1 MVSSAIIPMSTK
13 AERDRR
19 FAKRYSPEFK
29 QEALA
34 LMAAGQSMSQVSRD
48 LGVSIW
54 TLGEWKKLSKAS
66 VPGAAAA
73 GNSEP
78 ADGDATTLAAE
89 VVRLRKALAKAEL
102 HADILK
108 KALAIVGQT
117 PPDSI
122 S

>member
-1 MVSSAIIPMSTK
+1 MSTK

-66 VPGAAAA
+66 APGAAAA
-73 GNSEP
+73 GIPEP
-78 ADGDATTLAAE
+78 AGGDATTLAAE

-108 KALAIVGQT
+108 KALAIVGQN

>member
-1 MVSSAIIPMSTK
+1 MSTK
-13 AERDRR
+13 TERDRR

-73 GNSEP
+73 GTLES
-78 ADGDATTLAAE
+78 AGGDAATLATE

>member
-1 MVSSAIIPMSTK
+1 MSTK

-34 LMAAGQSMSQVSRD
+34 LMAAGRSMSQVSRD
-48 LGVSIW
+48 LGVSIL

-66 VPGAAAA
+66 APGAAAA
-73 GNSEP
+73 RIPEP
-78 ADGDATTLAAE
+78 AGGDATTLAAE
-89 VVRLRKALAKAEL
+89 VVRLRKALAKSEL

-108 KALAIVGQT
+108 KPWPLSARTRRTL
-117 PPDSI
+117 SLI

>member
-1 MVSSAIIPMSTK
+1 MSTK
-13 AERDRR
+13 AESDRR

-54 TLGEWKKLSKAS
+54 TLGEWKKLSKACA
-66 VPGAAAA
+66 PGPAAA
-73 GNSEP
+73 GILEP
-78 ADGDATTLAAE
+78 AGGDATTLAAE